1 MTSMELL
8 ELLGSVPDEYVLE
21 AHDGCSGKRA
31 RLRKSVL
38 LAAVIALFLL
48 LVGCTAAYVLRTPEW
63 GHWFSDFFSGKEE
76 VTTALTENQRSILD
90 HGLVDIQQS
99 VTEQGFT
106 ITLESGISDG
116 RRAFLKFR
124 MDAPEDTDLTA
135 GDYSL
140 VIDTNFEMPDGEEGD
155 ISASYHGG
163 EVLDEDPTD
172 SSIVFLEEF
181 LFQPPSGTDFSL
193 SDGSTWN
200 IEVKEITLYRTEPT
214 ESIEVI
220 CEGNWD
226 FTLKFSDDALVTEST
241 ELLQKP
247 ARCNATRWLG
257 KHKLRTKVTLTSIEL
272 RTLSATVTV
281 KKPLTGFW
289 DGMRLD
295 PIYLVLNDGTR
306 VLAKFR
312 MAVFR
317 DGSMECMYLFDR
329 PISIYDVAYVDIPS

>member
-1 MTSMELL
+1 MTSLELL

-21 AHDGCSGKRA
+21 AHGHCPGKYA
-31 RLRKSVL
+31 RLRKPVL
-38 LAAVIALFLL
+38 IAAVIVLFLL
-48 LVGCTAAYVLRTPEW
+48 LVGCTAVYVLRTPEW
-63 GHWFSDFFSGKEE
+63 GHWFSDYFSGKQE
-76 VTTALTENQRSILD
+76 TTEILTENQQAILD

-124 MDAPEDTDLTA
+124 MDVPEGIDLNI

-140 VIDTNFEMPDGEEGD
+140 VIDTNFEMPDGEEGN

-193 SDGSTWN
+193 SDGSTWK
-200 IEVKEITLYRTEPT
+200 IQVKEITLYRTEPT

-226 FTLKFSDDALVTEST
+226 FALKFSDDAIVIEST
-241 ELLQKP
+241 EMLQKP
-247 ARCNATRWLG
+247 VRCSATRWLG
-257 KHKLRTKVTLTSIEL
+257 KHKLRTEVTLTSVEL
-272 RTLSATVTV
+272 RTLSATITV
-281 KKPLTGFW
+281 KKPMTGFW
-289 DGMRLD
+289 DGMMLD

-329 PISIYDVAYVDIPS
+329 PISIYDVAYVDIP